1 MKAVFIAG
9 VNATY
14 PFLTKYVDDG
24 IVPLSDIESI
34 YDQINGSI
42 LLPFEVQ
49 QILLGGI
56 IPMDDDD
63 KQGYNYTGRII
74 YNHGAIYK
82 NPTVNKEIKGL
93 LK

>member
-1 MKAVFIAG
+1 MISRNLMEYYNELATNDSSTIDLNNVD
-9 VNATY
+9 VNNLYLFNTI
-14 PFLTKYVDDG
+14 PDDI
-24 IVPLSDIESI
+24 IVP
-34 YDQINGSI
+34 
-42 LLPFEVQ
+42 FEDQ

-56 IPMDDDD
+56 ISMDDDD